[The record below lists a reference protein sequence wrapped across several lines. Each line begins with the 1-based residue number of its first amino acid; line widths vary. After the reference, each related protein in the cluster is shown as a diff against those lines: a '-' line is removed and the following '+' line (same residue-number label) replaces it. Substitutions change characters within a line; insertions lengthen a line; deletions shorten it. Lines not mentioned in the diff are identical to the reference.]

1 MPALAGTLGPVKIL
15 VHAFVLAAWR
25 VMIAGSL
32 VTAVVFLGACEPVVS
47 LAWEPLR
54 NPGLLP

>member
-1 MPALAGTLGPVKIL
+1 MKIL
-15 VHAFVLAAWR
+15 VR
-25 VMIAGSL
+25 VGALVVAEAMMVGSL

>member
-1 MPALAGTLGPVKIL
+1 MKML
-15 VHAFVLAAWR
+15 VHAFVLVAR
-25 VMIAGSL
+25 VAMIAGSL
-32 VTAVVFLGACEPVVS
+32 VTAVGFLGACEPVAS

>member
-1 MPALAGTLGPVKIL
+1 MKIL
-15 VHAFVLAAWR
+15 VHAFVLVAREA
-25 VMIAGSL
+25 MIPGSL